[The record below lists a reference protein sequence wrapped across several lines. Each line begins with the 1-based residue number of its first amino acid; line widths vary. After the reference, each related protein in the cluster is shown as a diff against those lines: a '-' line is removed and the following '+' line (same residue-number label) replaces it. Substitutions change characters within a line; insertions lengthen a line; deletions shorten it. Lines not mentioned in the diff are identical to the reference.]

1 MGITYL
7 EVPSTMGNEN
17 KSREAFADWHAARHQ
32 LRDARQR
39 MRGFSGPGFGP
50 GGFGPGGF
58 GAFGRRGGGRMR
70 RGGTPI
76 AILALLAE
84 QPMHGYQIIQE
95 LATRSGGA
103 WTPGAGSVYPA
114 LEQMEAQGL
123 ITGDQQEDKRV
134 YTITDKGREL
144 VQRRAAH
151 GHQAPWDEAAEASGP
166 RVNLGQSIFGL
177 MSAVQQVGKTGSDEQ
192 IGRTVELID
201 TARKAVYQIL
211 AE

>member
-1 MGITYL
+1 
-7 EVPSTMGNEN
+7 MGNTN
-17 KSREAFADWHAARHQ
+17 TSREAFADWHAARHQ
-32 LRDARQR
+32 LREARQR
-39 MRGFSGPGFGP
+39 MRGFGGP

-58 GAFGRRGGGRMR
+58 GGFGRRQGGRMR
-70 RGGTPI
+70 RGGTQV

-114 LEQMEAQGL
+114 LEQMEAMGL

-134 YTITDKGREL
+134 YTITDKGRQLAES
-144 VQRRAAH
+144 RKAH
-151 GHQAPWDEAAEASGP
+151 GHGHAPWDEAAEASGP
-166 RVNLGQSIFGL
+166 AVDLGQSIFAL
-177 MSAVQQVGKTGSDEQ
+177 MHAVQQVGKTGTDDQ
-192 IGRTVELID
+192 ITRAVELVD
-201 TARKAVYQIL
+201 QTRKAVYQIL